1 MFKATDPENA
11 RKINAIA
18 DVLRHVSVGET
29 LRYAALRSA
38 GYRDERDSWLLGR
51 AREIVEKELG
61 CCFATVRTVGVKRL
75 TSDEIPS
82 VGLLTLRK
90 IRRAA
95 NRGKKR
101 LDRVNVNSLSQ
112 SEQRR
117 VVGMSAMLGAVSLVS
132 DGRKA
137 VAIGAVADPVKP
149 IPPKNILD
157 MFRTEEKAA
166 QPSEANA

>member
-1 MFKATDPENA
+1 MFKSTDPENA
-11 RKINAIA
+11 RKIGAMA
-18 DVLRHVSVGET
+18 DILRTVSVGET
-29 LRYAALRSA
+29 VPYQLLRPA
-38 GYRDERDSWLLGR
+38 GYRDNRDAWLLGR

-61 CCFATVRTVGVKRL
+61 CCFATVRTVGIKRL
-75 TSDEIPS
+75 KSDDIPS
-82 VGLLTLRK
+82 VGLLSLRR

-95 NRGKKR
+95 NRDKKR

-117 VVGMSAMLGAVSLVS
+117 LIGMSAMLGAVSMVS

-157 MFRTEEKAA
+157 MFQTDQKTNGET
-166 QPSEANA
+166 